1 MRNYILTRQPDQ
13 YGQPDWTLKPE
24 EPVTHVVGIQP
35 LVDWDWGWITEQV
48 LSMKVGES
56 KIIQAN
62 I

>member
-1 MRNYILTRQPDQ
+1 MRNYILTRKPDQ

-24 EPVTHVVGIQP
+24 KPVTHVGITP